1 MWHGGGGEQETG
13 FVRTGGGVRIFY
25 RRMGGDGPTVLLLHG
40 WPQTGHAW
48 RRLVPTLA
56 SSGYTV
62 VAPDLRGSG
71 QSDKPSGGYDALSRM
86 EDVREMLHALEL
98 GREPIFV
105 AGHGDDGALVAH
117 AYANAH
123 RDEVAGLALISPVSL
138 FSWSS
143 SSAHQWHL
151 HFHQTPDLPELLI
164 APQLEVYLRHFFQSW
179 SHDPHMLAESDLAVY
194 VGALS
199 QPGALRASLAPFRTA
214 LEDYWALCPDTK
226 TPLDA
231 PVLLVCG
238 ESDPRTTFDPL
249 HVEEKHMARDLRIE
263 TIPHGGYWLPE
274 ERPDAVAT
282 ALLTFFGGVRSL
294 GSGPSRSGEY

>member
-86 EDVREMLHALEL
+86 EDVRETLRALEL
-98 GREPIFV
+98 GGEPVFAV
-105 AGHGDDGALVAH
+105 GHGDDGTLVAQ
-117 AYANAH
+117 AYASAH
-123 RDEVAGLALISPVSL
+123 RNEVAGLALISPVSL
-138 FSWSS
+138 FFRSGH
-143 SSAHQWHL
+143 SASHWHL
-151 HFHQTPDLPELLI
+151 YFHQTPDLPELLI
-164 APQLEVYLRHFFQSW
+164 APQLKAYLRHFFQSW
-179 SHDPHMLAESDLAVY
+179 SHDPQMLPEADLAVY

-199 QPGALRASLAPFRTA
+199 QPGALRASLAPFRTV
-214 LEDYWALCPDTK
+214 ENDYDTLRK
-226 TPLDA
+226 RIGPLLNA
-231 PVLLVCG
+231 PVLIVAG
-238 ESDPRTTFDPL
+238 ESDPRRNVSLL
-249 HVEEKHMARDLRIE
+249 HEEWKHTSRDLRIE